1 MRESNPLA
9 RIPAFVTEHST
20 LIVVVMVLATV
31 AVGSGITAI
40 SDGDQGEL
48 AADSSAANAS
58 EYVRANYDVG
68 AENRTVVSVYVRDT
82 DGNVLSKPSLLA
94 SLRYQQRALD
104 NETVAAKLAD
114 DRGVVG
120 VSTLVARRVADGGAA
135 TLDAQTDALAAAEPA
150 EVRRAVEQVLA
161 DDTTASRLLPASYE
175 PGTATAESRRIAFR
189 FVSDGSTARRGAVPV
204 AQAALSDT
212 ATAVETDASAEYFML
227 SGPAMSDVQ
236 SKLIGDTLELVGP
249 VALVFVLLV
258 LAVAYRDL
266 VDVLVG
272 FAGVVLTLVWMLGLV
287 GWLGVPFTQASIVA
301 PILIVGL
308 SIDYGIH
315 VFMRYREH
323 RSVGADADSDAPTEI
338 RPAMRAAVR
347 SVGTALVLVTLTT
360 AIGFLSNL
368 TNSLSTIRSLALA
381 TSLGIVAALVVFV
394 TLVPALKVEIDGFL
408 EGRLGRDRTREAFGV
423 GGRTSR
429 LLSLGTRAA
438 RRAPRAIIVFALLT
452 SAIGAYSVTTLDSK
466 PYTPIEE
473 PAEWKQDLPEP
484 LGTQEY
490 PYAEHS
496 SYVRDTYRSSSD
508 QLPVQV
514 LVRGGVTDPEVLHG
528 VGEATDRLRDA
539 EVAYRRADGTVP
551 VRTPLS
557 VLRATAATDP
567 DLRATL
573 DRTDTDDDGV
583 PESNVTAV
591 YDALFAAA
599 PETAG
604 QVIERTDGAYESV
617 RVVVPMRGS
626 AGYDDQTAVATDA
639 ADVVERAG
647 EGESGAAVGD
657 NADAAQLSVTATA
670 TGEAVV
676 AQAEVR
682 EIRNN
687 IFVTLAVAL
696 AAVGLLLA
704 GVFRL
709 MHGSAALGA
718 ITGLAVVFVLTY
730 VFGAMALLGV
740 PLTLFTALMVS
751 LAVGLGIDYSIHVS
765 HRYVEELAAHSPGAA
780 LHRTVTGTGG
790 ALLGSTATTVGAF
803 GSLALATFTQFRNMG
818 ILVALSLVL
827 SLVTALVVI
836 PAFLV
841 VWTRWTDPQS
851 TDQPAGTP
859 ATSD

>member
-1 MRESNPLA
+1 MRDSNPLA

-20 LIVVVMVLATV
+20 LIIVVMLLATV

-104 NETVAAKLAD
+104 NETVAGKLAD
-114 DRGVVG
+114 RRGVVG
-120 VSTLVARRVADGGAA
+120 VSNLVARRLTDGEAA
-135 TLDAQTDALAAAEPA
+135 TLAAQTDALAAAESA
-150 EVRRAVEQVLA
+150 EGRRAVEQVLA
-161 DDTTASRLLPASYE
+161 DDTTASRLLPASSE

-189 FVSDGSTARRGAVPV
+189 FESDGTAARRGAVPV
-204 AQAALSDT
+204 AQAALSD
-212 ATAVETDASAEYFML
+212 AAAVAEADAETDASAEYFML

-249 VALVFVLLV
+249 VALVFVLFV

-315 VFMRYREH
+315 VFMRYREQ
-323 RSVGADADSDAPTEI
+323 RGADGEADEI

-394 TLVPALKVEIDGFL
+394 TLVPALKVEIDDFL

-452 SAIGAYSVTTLDSK
+452 SAVGAYSVTTLDSK

-484 LGTQEY
+484 LGAQDY

-514 LVRGGVTDPEVLHG
+514 LVRGDVTDPAVLHG
-528 VGEATDRLRDA
+528 VGEATDRLRNA
-539 EVAYRRADGTVP
+539 EIAYRRADGSVP
-551 VRTPLS
+551 VRTPLT
-557 VLRATAATDP
+557 VLHATAATDP

-573 DRTDTDDDGV
+573 DRADTDDDGV

-599 PETAG
+599 PDTAG
-604 QVIERTDGAYESV
+604 QVIERTGGAYESV

-639 ADVVERAG
+639 AALAERAG
-647 EGESGAAVGD
+647 EGEGD
-657 NADAAQLSVTATA
+657 TAETSVTATA

-704 GVFRL
+704 VVFRL
-709 MHGSAALGA
+709 MHDSATLGA
-718 ITGLAVVFVLTY
+718 VTGLAVVFVLTY

-751 LAVGLGIDYSIHVS
+751 LAVGLGIDYSIHVT
-765 HRYVEELAAHSPGAA
+765 HRYVEELADHSPGAA

-803 GSLALATFTQFRNMG
+803 GSLSLATFTQFRNMG

-851 TDQPAGTP
+851 ADQPAGTP
-859 ATSD
+859 VTTD